1 MLQTLSES
9 IRGLIDAA
17 NQLQEDAPPRSQLD
31 EIVAG
36 FVAGRTLEENL
47 AHFGAAGVTVG
58 PICDP
63 SDLISHEFIRGRGV
77 VEDFPDEDHGT
88 IPLHGI
94 YPRLSE
100 TPGAIRSPAP
110 KLGEHTD
117 EILELLGCTES
128 DQSKL
133 REGGIV

>member
-1 MLQTLSES
+1 M
-9 IRGLIDAA
+9 D
-17 NQLQEDAPPRSQLD
+17 
-31 EIVAG
+31 V
-36 FVAGRTLEENL
+36 NL
-47 AHFGAAGVTVG
+47 KHFDAAGVTVG

-63 SDLISHEFIRGRGV
+63 SDLIDHEFIRGRGII
-77 VEDFPDEDHGT
+77 EDYPDEDHGT

-100 TPGAIRSPAP
+100 TPGAVRSPAP

-117 EILELLGCTES
+117 EVLELLGHPQEAWAR
-128 DQSKL
+128 L